1 MSDGTALPATVGL
14 VLALGGP
21 PLIAWVSERRAAS
34 GVPALAANLLAQ
46 LALVGLMVAVMAIAL
61 GWEALPLRSL
71 GLGPITIGT
80 IFWGVALAAFF
91 IGIFGPAAYW
101 LLRRL
106 AVGGFERGL
115 GRLAGLPVWCLAI
128 AVAVG
133 GTAEELL
140 YRGYA
145 IDRLTVLTGSVW
157 AAAAISLVAFGLA
170 HLPFWG
176 WGPALTT
183 LISGAIL
190 TAFFLWRHDL
200 VANIIAHVA
209 TDAVGLIVGP
219 ALARR
224 SRRSR

>member
-1 MSDGTALPATVGL
+1 MSEGTALLATVGL

-21 PLIAWVSERRAAS
+21 PLIAWVSERQAAS
-34 GVPALAANLLAQ
+34 DVPARTTNLLAQ
-46 LALVGLMVAVMAIAL
+46 LALAGLVVAVMAIAL
-61 GWEALPLRSL
+61 WWEALPLRAL

-91 IGIFGPAAYW
+91 VGIFGPAAYW

-106 AVGGFERGL
+106 DVGGFDRGL
-115 GRLAGLPVWCLAI
+115 ARMADLPVWHLAI

-157 AAAAISLVAFGLA
+157 AAAALSLIAFGLA
-170 HLPFWG
+170 HLPVWG

-183 LISGAIL
+183 FVSGAIL

-224 SRRSR
+224 SRGPR